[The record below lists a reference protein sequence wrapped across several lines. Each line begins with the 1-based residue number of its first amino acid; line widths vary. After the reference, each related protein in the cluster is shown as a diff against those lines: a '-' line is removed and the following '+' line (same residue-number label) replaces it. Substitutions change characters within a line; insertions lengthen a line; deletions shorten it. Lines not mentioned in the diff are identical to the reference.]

1 MPSNITATSSSD
13 WKYISEGGSSIVFSY
28 IGSADEFIGTALRLR
43 KIENKLPYTE
53 YADGKEELDDPTI
66 LFQHR
71 IIEKLVPSAYLPRLD
86 SVQTDREWL
95 ELLAK
100 QSEEKRPAE
109 RRAKDRID
117 AGRRK
122 AVLATDL
129 VGGLGWAVEIKPK
142 WGFLPS
148 PQHLSKDTAQLKT
161 RSCRFCM
168 HSHLKTTES
177 EDVALGYCPLDL
189 YSGDKERVTKALHTL
204 WDIWIGSSGKVN
216 NLRVFVEGHMLKPS
230 MSPSSLQPLAAQILP
245 QNPDDLPDLNT
256 LRDAFTSTI
265 LPLLLDTPVLR
276 LLSTHQRQFD
286 ALDVEGLSAL
296 WKHANQPLGSPD
308 IPPPV
313 LGEGLAQPTLEEL
326 EAFVEIYL
334 AKHTTMDHD
343 HPDTANLKYYCL
355 AYLLSASFKDC
366 SVILRMVPVKDG
378 EEPWRKSVTVIDL
391 DVKSVDR
398 LHKWEQLD
406 QKIVEAYIGLPEP
419 THCIDQT
426 RVEV

>member
-1 MPSNITATSSSD
+1 MPLFLSLITA
-13 WKYISEGGSSIVFSY
+13 
-28 IGSADEFIGTALRLR
+28 
-43 KIENKLPYTE
+43 
-53 YADGKEELDDPTI
+53 
-66 LFQHR
+66 HR
-71 IIEKLVPSAYLPRLD
+71 N
-86 SVQTDREWL
+86 
-95 ELLAK
+95 
-100 QSEEKRPAE
+100 
-109 RRAKDRID
+109 
-117 AGRRK
+117 
-122 AVLATDL
+122 DL
-129 VGGLGWAVEIKPK
+129 CV
-142 WGFLPS
+142 S
-148 PQHLSKDTAQLKT
+148 Q
-161 RSCRFCM
+161 
-168 HSHLKTTES
+168 
-177 EDVALGYCPLDL
+177 
-189 YSGDKERVTKALHTL
+189 
-204 WDIWIGSSGKVN
+204 
-216 NLRVFVEGHMLKPS
+216 
-230 MSPSSLQPLAAQILP
+230 PSSLQPLAAQILP

-296 WKHANQPLGSPD
+296 WKHANQPLGSPH
-308 IPPPV
+308 IPLPV
-313 LGEGLAQPTLEEL
+313 LGGGLAQPTLEEL

-366 SVILRMVPVKDG
+366 SIILRMVPVKNG
-378 EEPWRKSVTVIDL
+378 PEPWVRSVTVIDL

-426 RVEV
+426 RGNVVLAIVHFANILIDRTV